1 MQKKKYIYIY
11 RSHFSDASFVP
22 IYNTLNRSRT
32 LYPLNKLPENNQNRN
47 IIRKVSNYLCQFF
60 VFGDIELTCNQP
72 SFSLLSS
79 TPQAF
84 VPNSMHFDV
93 TKKLNLSA
101 LLVIK
106 EKPIFS
112 IFSAL
117 QVENDKIIKSWRL
130 LEKMNSLDGIVN
142 ITISSVMI

>member
-1 MQKKKYIYIY
+1 M
-11 RSHFSDASFVP
+11 
-22 IYNTLNRSRT
+22 
-32 LYPLNKLPENNQNRN
+32 
-47 IIRKVSNYLCQFF
+47 
-60 VFGDIELTCNQP
+60 
-72 SFSLLSS
+72 SS

-84 VPNSMHFDV
+84 VSNSMHFDV

-101 LLVIK
+101 LLIIK